1 MFQFIQY
8 IQSAF
13 FKENKLAMEYIPDKI
28 RSLKKLK
35 FIVAQTIHTINV
47 INIINFYKYKKK
59 YLCQQIM

>member
-13 FKENKLAMEYIPDKI
+13 FKENKLAIEYIPDKI
-28 RSLKKLK
+28 RSLKKLVYSCANNTYNQCNQYNQ
-35 FIVAQTIHTINV
+35 FLYV
-47 INIINFYKYKKK
+47 KK